1 MSGVRAPRRKAVVVG
16 FGKMGQLHL
25 STLTA
30 MSSIDVICI
39 VDIDPARRP
48 LAERAGLA
56 FAERTRDLPTS
67 ADIAIVATP
76 PATHRD
82 VVVPLLEAG
91 VHCLVEK
98 PLALKL
104 DDIKAMSAA
113 ATATGAVLAI
123 GQSERFNISIEHCA
137 RMLQTG
143 PGTVT
148 ARRISPSTQGT
159 GRPDVIA
166 DLLVHDLD
174 WIVQI
179 EGHADCVVHILE
191 AKVQG
196 GVLGTVRCHL
206 DYGQRQYDL
215 EACHSGAGRS
225 RTVDVAV
232 PGQETKSFDLTV
244 LPSAPG
250 ADPLSRQT
258 QSFLDLCEGKAA
270 SIAVVADA
278 RRVFC
283 LSERIRGLCA
293 IPALAAED

>member
-30 MSSIDVICI
+30 MSSVDVIGI
-39 VDIDPARRP
+39 VDIDPARRS

-56 FAERTRDLPTS
+56 FAAQPRDLPTS
-67 ADIAIVATP
+67 ADIAVVATP
-76 PATHRD
+76 PETHRD

-104 DDIKAMSAA
+104 DDIEAMSAA

-123 GQSERFNISIEHCA
+123 GQTERFNVNIEHCA
-137 RMLQTG
+137 RMLENG

-148 ARRISPSTQGT
+148 ASRISPLMPGST
-159 GRPDVIA
+159 RPDVIA
-166 DLLVHDLD
+166 DLLIHDLD
-174 WIVQI
+174 WIVRV
-179 EGHADCVVHILE
+179 EGHADCQVRVLE
-191 AKVQG
+191 AKVRDG
-196 GVLGTVRCHL
+196 MLGSLRCHL

-225 RTVDVAV
+225 RTVHVAI
-232 PGQETKSFDLTV
+232 PGRETKRFDLTA
-244 LPSAPG
+244 LPPAPG
-250 ADPLSRQT
+250 ADPLSRQA

-270 SIAVVADA
+270 LIAVARDA
-278 RRVFC
+278 RRVFR

-293 IPALAAED
+293 IPAPATED

>member
-30 MSSIDVICI
+30 MSSIDVIGI
-39 VDIDPARRP
+39 VDVDSTRRS
-48 LAERAGLA
+48 LAERSGLA
-56 FAERTRDLPTS
+56 FAAQPRDLPRS

-76 PATHRD
+76 PETHRD

-104 DDIKAMSAA
+104 DDIEAMSAA
-113 ATATGAVLAI
+113 ATAAGVVLAI
-123 GQSERFNISIEHCA
+123 GQTERFNVNIEQCA
-137 RMLQTG
+137 RMLENA

-148 ARRISPSTQGT
+148 ASRISPLMPGST
-159 GRPDVIA
+159 RPDVIA
-166 DLLVHDLD
+166 DLLIHDLD
-174 WIVQI
+174 WIVMV
-179 EGHADCVVHILE
+179 EGHTECQVQVLE
-191 AKVQG
+191 AKARDG
-196 GVLGTVRCHL
+196 IIVRLRCRL
-206 DYGQRQYDL
+206 DYGRRQYDL
-215 EACHSGAGRS
+215 EACHAGSRRS

-232 PGQETKSFDLTV
+232 PGREPKRFDLTA
-244 LPSAPG
+244 LPREPG
-250 ADPLSRQT
+250 TDPLSRQA

-270 SIAVVADA
+270 SIAVARDA
-278 RRVFC
+278 HRVFC

-293 IPALAAED
+293 IPALVAED